1 MSKIMK
7 TTSLTSLLS
16 RAAGEY
22 RAKRSMFDIPEVLFR
37 EMFELEAESPGLA
50 VMSGR
55 ASIPVGPA
63 AGPHTQ
69 LAGNILAAYFA
80 GARVF
85 ELKTVQQ
92 NDRLDID
99 KPCIDALDEG
109 HNVEWSTELTLEEA
123 RREYLNAWIAVNLF
137 GSLMSRKPTDFFFN
151 MSVGYTLD
159 GIRSE
164 KVDAFIEGMR
174 RPEAN
179 GYWSQALDELEAFV
193 AGPAFSAAFGEAAVE
208 KARTVVAHMPVRPV
222 HSVTLSTMHGC
233 PPAEIEK
240 IGRYLIEEKGFNAYI
255 KLNPTLLGYD
265 EARAILDSLGWDE
278 IALKRESFE
287 HDLQFDR
294 ALDLIA
300 SLDGAAQAKGRKFG
314 IKLSNTLANANT
326 GTALP
331 GAERYMSGRALFP
344 ITVRLAAKLAEALP
358 EPGMSLSYCG
368 GVSALNA
375 ADLVSAGLGPLTVAT
390 DILKPGGYLR
400 LAQIAR
406 EAVGVL
412 PMPLAMGASDA
423 SALRALADAA
433 LGRPEY
439 RKGWKAGTVAI
450 AKKLPL
456 YDCFAAPC
464 VEACPVNQKV
474 PSYIAELGEGAA
486 ESALAVILSDNP
498 LAHITGVLCDHVCQE
513 RCSRLDY
520 EGSVRIRDAKLAA
533 ARAASLPASPLPAQ
547 DTAESASGLAQRRRT
562 AVIGAG
568 PAGLACAWH
577 LALAGHAVKVFEAGP
592 DPGGVPANVIP
603 RFRIDRGEIAAD
615 IARIAALGVEFAFD
629 SPIDSLDAL
638 REQGF
643 TSFFVGIGADSAK
656 DLPLAG
662 SGVEVVD
669 ALAFLGR
676 VGAEGPEAYT
686 GKKRIVVA
694 GGGNTACDAVRAA
707 ARIPGVESVSLSY
720 RRTRREMPADLEEL
734 ENAETEALALA
745 RKTGGKRAGNGVGAK
760 ALYELSLPE
769 EAKPG
774 ALVLRKMALG
784 ERDASGRRSPEPTPE
799 TFELPCDLLV
809 AAVGE
814 APDRAALEEF
824 GIAFGPDRRPIADA
838 ATMAT
843 SVPGVYLGGDARRGP
858 ASIIAAEADGR
869 AAAHAIVAAAGGEF
883 PQSDYRPPCIDYAKL
898 ARRGEIIK
906 PLAFGE
912 PGFAEREAER
922 CLACDSACLRCV
934 EVCPNRANT
943 FVEAGGPFAQQAQIL
958 HLDRLCNEC
967 GNCGFFCPYEGEPY
981 SGKITLFDG
990 ADDLAASR
998 NAGFAFIGVGA
1009 APALLARAEIGG
1021 PACELDYASWN
1032 GAASLPRL
1040 ERVVALARA
1049 VFRDHRY
1056 LLEATP

>member
-69 LAGNILAAYFA
+69 IAGNILAAYFA

-92 NDRLDID
+92 NDRLDIE
-99 KPCIDALDEG
+99 KPCIDAMDEG

-123 RREYLNAWIAVNLF
+123 RREYLNAWMAVNLF
-137 GSLMSRKPTDFFFN
+137 GCLMSRKPADFYFN
-151 MSVGYTLD
+151 LSVGYTLD
-159 GIRSE
+159 GIKSE

-174 RPEAN
+174 RPEATA
-179 GYWSQALDELEAFV
+179 YWARAMEELEAFV
-193 AGPAFSAAFGEAAVE
+193 AGQAFSDAFGESAAE

-265 EARAILDSLGWDE
+265 EARAILDRLGWDD
-278 IALKRESFE
+278 IVLKRESFE
-287 HDLQFDR
+287 HDLQFGN
-294 ALDLIA
+294 ALALIA
-300 SLDGAAQAKGRKFG
+300 SLDGAAQAKGRRFG

-406 EAVGVL
+406 EAVGAL
-412 PMPLAMGASDA
+412 PMPLSTGASDA
-423 SALRALADAA
+423 GALRALAEAA
-433 LGRPEY
+433 LERPEY

-464 VEACPVNQKV
+464 VEACPVGQKV
-474 PSYIAELGEGAA
+474 PSYIAKLGGAGSGEGAA

-520 EGSVRIRDAKLAA
+520 EGSVRIRDAKLTA

-547 DTAESASGLAQRRRT
+547 G
-562 AVIGAG
+562 AV
-568 PAGLACAWH
+568 
-577 LALAGHAVKVFEAGP
+577 
-592 DPGGVPANVIP
+592 PG
-603 RFRIDRGEIAAD
+603 
-615 IARIAALGVEFAFD
+615 D
-629 SPIDSLDAL
+629 SP
-638 REQGF
+638 
-643 TSFFVGIGADSAK
+643 
-656 DLPLAG
+656 
-662 SGVEVVD
+662 
-669 ALAFLGR
+669 
-676 VGAEGPEAYT
+676 
-686 GKKRIVVA
+686 
-694 GGGNTACDAVRAA
+694 
-707 ARIPGVESVSLSY
+707 
-720 RRTRREMPADLEEL
+720 
-734 ENAETEALALA
+734 
-745 RKTGGKRAGNGVGAK
+745 
-760 ALYELSLPE
+760 
-769 EAKPG
+769 
-774 ALVLRKMALG
+774 
-784 ERDASGRRSPEPTPE
+784 
-799 TFELPCDLLV
+799 
-809 AAVGE
+809 
-814 APDRAALEEF
+814 
-824 GIAFGPDRRPIADA
+824 
-838 ATMAT
+838 
-843 SVPGVYLGGDARRGP
+843 
-858 ASIIAAEADGR
+858 
-869 AAAHAIVAAAGGEF
+869 
-883 PQSDYRPPCIDYAKL
+883 
-898 ARRGEIIK
+898 
-906 PLAFGE
+906 
-912 PGFAEREAER
+912 
-922 CLACDSACLRCV
+922 
-934 EVCPNRANT
+934 
-943 FVEAGGPFAQQAQIL
+943 
-958 HLDRLCNEC
+958 
-967 GNCGFFCPYEGEPY
+967 
-981 SGKITLFDG
+981 
-990 ADDLAASR
+990 
-998 NAGFAFIGVGA
+998 
-1009 APALLARAEIGG
+1009 
-1021 PACELDYASWN
+1021 
-1032 GAASLPRL
+1032 
-1040 ERVVALARA
+1040 
-1049 VFRDHRY
+1049 
-1056 LLEATP
+1056 

>member
-1 MSKIMK
+1 MK
-7 TTSLTSLLS
+7 TTSLTSLLA

-22 RAKRSMFDIPEVLFR
+22 RAKRSMFDIPETLFR

-137 GSLMSRKPTDFFFN
+137 GYLMSRKPTDFFFN

-159 GIRSE
+159 GIKSA

-174 RPEAN
+174 RPEAT
-179 GYWSQALDELEAFV
+179 GYWSQALGELEAFV
-193 AGPAFSAAFGEAAVE
+193 ASPAFSGAFGEAAAE
-208 KARTVVAHMPVRPV
+208 KARTLATHMPVRPV

-255 KLNPTLLGYD
+255 KLNPTLIGYD
-265 EARAILDSLGWDE
+265 EARTILDRLGWDE

-287 HDLQFDR
+287 HDLQFGN
-294 ALDLIA
+294 ALALIA

-314 IKLSNTLANANT
+314 IKLSNTLANANN

-375 ADLVSAGLGPLTVAT
+375 ADLVAAGLGPLTVAT

-406 EAVGVL
+406 EAVGAL
-412 PMPLAMGASDA
+412 PMPLLTGGSDTA
-423 SALRALADAA
+423 ALRALADAA
-433 LGRPEY
+433 LERPEY

-450 AKKLPL
+450 ARKLPL
-456 YDCFAAPC
+456 FDCFAAPC

-474 PSYIAELGEGAA
+474 PSYIAKLGDAKLGAAGQGAGGA

-520 EGSVRIRDAKLAA
+520 EGSVRIRDAKLTA
-533 ARAASLPASPLPAQ
+533 ARAASLPASPLPVPGAAADAAQ
-547 DTAESASGLAQRRRT
+547 TAARPKT

-577 LALAGHAVKVFEAGP
+577 LALAGHAVKVFEAGS

-603 RFRIDRGEIAAD
+603 RFRIGREEIAAD
-615 IARIAALGVEFAFD
+615 IERIKALGVEFAFK
-629 SPIDSLDAL
+629 SPVKSLETL

-676 VGAEGPEAYT
+676 AGAEGPEAFA
-686 GKKRIVVA
+686 GKKRVVVA

-707 ARIPGVESVSLSY
+707 TRIPGVETVCLSY

-734 ENAETEALALA
+734 ENAEAEALAL
-745 RKTGGKRAGNGVGAK
+745 GAPK
-760 ALYELSLPE
+760 AVYELSLPE
-769 EAKPG
+769 EAKSG
-774 ALVLRKMALG
+774 AITLRKMALG
-784 ERDASGRRSPEPTPE
+784 ERDASGRRSPEPTAE
-799 TFELPCDLLV
+799 TFELPCDLLI
-809 AAVGE
+809 AAIGE
-814 APDRAALEEF
+814 APDRATLEKF
-824 GIAFGPDRRPIADA
+824 GIAFGADRKPIADA

-869 AAAHAIVAAAGGEF
+869 AAARAIVAAAGGEF
-883 PQSDYRPPCIDYAKL
+883 PQADYKAPRIDYAKL

-990 ADDLAASR
+990 AEDMAASR
-998 NAGFAFIGVGA
+998 NAGFAFIGKGST
-1009 APALLARAEIGG
+1009 PALLARAEIGG
-1021 PACELDYASWN
+1021 PALELDYASWN

-1049 VFRDHRY
+1049 VFSGHRY

>member
-1 MSKIMK
+1 
-7 TTSLTSLLS
+7 
-16 RAAGEY
+16 
-22 RAKRSMFDIPEVLFR
+22 
-37 EMFELEAESPGLA
+37 MFELEAESPGLA

-137 GSLMSRKPTDFFFN
+137 GYLMSRKPNDFFFN
-151 MSVGYTLD
+151 MSVGYTLE
-159 GIRSE
+159 GIKSQ

-174 RPEAN
+174 RPEATD
-179 GYWSQALDELEAFV
+179 YWSQALGELEAFV
-193 AGPAFSAAFGEAAVE
+193 ASPDFSGAFGEAAAE
-208 KARTVVAHMPVRPV
+208 KARTLAAHMPVRPV

-255 KLNPTLLGYD
+255 KLNPTLLGHD
-265 EARAILDSLGWDE
+265 EARAILDRLGWDE

-287 HDLQFDR
+287 HDLQFGN
-294 ALDLIA
+294 ALALIA
-300 SLDGAAQAKGRKFG
+300 SLDSAAQEKGRRFG

-358 EPGMSLSYCG
+358 EPGMSISYCG

-412 PMPLAMGASDA
+412 PMPLATGAADA
-423 SALRALADAA
+423 AALRTLADAA
-433 LGRPEY
+433 LERPEY

-456 YDCFAAPC
+456 FDCFAAPC

-474 PSYIAELGEGAA
+474 PAYIARLGDPERGAGGA

-520 EGSVRIRDAKLAA
+520 EGSVRIRDAKLTA
-533 ARAASLPASPLPAQ
+533 ARAASLAASPLPARVGAAA
-547 DTAESASGLAQRRRT
+547 DASVQRPGPRT

-577 LALAGHAVKVFEAGP
+577 LALAGHDVKVFEAGS

-615 IARIAALGVEFAFD
+615 IARIAALGVEFAFN
-629 SPIDSLDAL
+629 SPVESLEAL

-643 TSFFVGIGADSAK
+643 TSFFIGIGADSAK

-676 VGAEGPEAYT
+676 VGAEGPEAYA
-686 GKKRIVVA
+686 GKKRVVVA

-707 ARIPGVESVSLSY
+707 TRIPGVESVSLSY

-734 ENAETEALALA
+734 ENAEAEALALA
-745 RKTGGKRAGNGVGAK
+745 RKAGGRRAGNGGAAK
-760 ALYELSLPE
+760 AIYELSLPE

-774 ALVLRKMALG
+774 AITLRKMTLG
-784 ERDASGRRSPEPTPE
+784 DRDASGRRSPEPTPE

-809 AAVGE
+809 AAIGE
-814 APDRAALEEF
+814 APDRATLEKF
-824 GIAFGPDRRPIADA
+824 GIAFGADRKPAVDA

-843 SVPGVYLGGDARRGP
+843 NVPGVYLGGDARRGP

-869 AAAHAIVAAAGGEF
+869 AAARAIVAAEGGEF
-883 PQSDYRPPCIDYAKL
+883 PHADYTPPRIDYAKL
-898 ARRGEIIK
+898 ARRGEILK

-943 FVEAGGPFAQQAQIL
+943 FIEAGGPFAQQAQIL

-967 GNCGFFCPYEGEPY
+967 GNCGFFCPYEGEPF
-981 SGKITLFDG
+981 SGKITLFDN
-990 ADDLAASR
+990 ADDLAVSK
-998 NAGFAFIGVGA
+998 NAGFAFIGKGST
-1009 APALLARAEIGG
+1009 PALLARAEIGG

-1056 LLEATP
+1056 LLEVTP